1 MKRLL
6 LAALLSIPLLAVAA
20 QDPRALLQLVD
31 YVGVDYAGAVAH
43 GKVVSASEY
52 AEMQEFGNRIVSSAQ
67 SLPDQPARQDLIRQ
81 AQTLKQQIDSK
92 ADPAAIRD
100 AAAAIRR
107 GLLGNYA
114 ITQVPKKTPNLAHG
128 AQLFAENCAACHG
141 ATGHGDGPA
150 AANLD
155 PSPTNFH
162 AAARATQR
170 SPLGLYN
177 TITLGLDGT
186 AMPSFS
192 KLSDADRWALAFY
205 AGSLY
210 AGADQIAAGKNAWKP
225 GTLDAKA
232 LTTETP
238 EELAG
243 TLGEHG
249 AALVAYARTH
259 PEAVFTKPD
268 QQDQIASAL
277 ALLKQSR
284 EAYTGGDFDNAERL
298 SVAAYLD
305 GFEPIEPSL
314 RAVDPELVSTI
325 ERSMLDYR
333 QAVKKRMDAD
343 SVTAKAESAGALLNR
358 ARDAMQQGDVSPGVA
373 YSSALIILLREGL
386 EAILVVGAIATF
398 MGRIGRRDALKYLHA
413 GWIIALALGGLTW
426 AVSAY
431 LIPIS
436 GGARELTEGL
446 TALFSAIVLFY
457 VGFWMHNKL
466 NAQRWNRFLQ
476 SKIQTALN
484 SQALWTLATVSFVA
498 VYREVFETILFYRAL
513 DAQTSTVGSGAVYA
527 GAATAALLLIGAVW
541 GMFKLGMR
549 IPLRQ
554 FFGISAG
561 VMIALAVIFA
571 GKGVAALQEA
581 GKLPVSP
588 LNLPQI
594 DLLGIYPTVQT
605 LLAQALFVG
614 LTVAVIVYNRWN
626 SGRAHG

>member
-6 LAALLSIPLLAVAA
+6 LTLLLCLPLFAGAAE
-20 QDPRALLQLVD
+20 DPRALLQLVD
-31 YVGVDYAGAVAH
+31 YVGVDYAGAVAD
-43 GKVVSASEY
+43 GKVVSTSEY
-52 AEMQEFGNRIVSSAQ
+52 AEMQEFADRIVTTAGK
-67 SLPDQPARQDLIRQ
+67 LPESPARGNLIQQ
-81 AQTLKQQIDSK
+81 AETLRKQIAIK
-92 ADPAAIRD
+92 ADPAAVRD

-107 GLLGNYA
+107 DLLGSYA
-114 ITQVPKKTPNLAHG
+114 ITQVPKKAPDLAHG

-155 PSPTNFH
+155 PTPTNFH
-162 AAARATQR
+162 AAERATQR

-192 KLSDADRWALAFY
+192 KLSDSDRWALAFY
-205 AGSLY
+205 VGSLY
-210 AGADQIAAGKNAWKP
+210 PDSAQLAAGKRLWQP
-225 GTLDAKA
+225 GKLDAKA

-238 EELAG
+238 NELAAG
-243 TLGEHG
+243 LGDHG

-259 PEAVFTKPD
+259 PEAVFTRPD
-268 QQDQIASAL
+268 KQDQIATTL
-277 ALLKQSR
+277 GLLKQSR
-284 EAYTGGDFDNAERL
+284 EAYAAGNAAQAEKL
-298 SVAAYLD
+298 GVAAYLD

-325 ERSMLDYR
+325 ERAMLDYR
-333 QAVKKRMDAD
+333 QTVKNRAD
-343 SVTAKAESAGALLNR
+343 TGIVAAKAESAAALLGR
-358 ARDAMQQGDVSPGVA
+358 ARDAMQQGTLSPGVA
-373 YSSALIILLREGL
+373 YSSALFILLREGL
-386 EAILVVGAIATF
+386 EALLVVGAIAAF

-413 GWIIALALGGLTW
+413 GWIAALALGGLTW
-426 AVSAY
+426 AVSVY
-431 LIPIS
+431 FIPIS

-446 TALFSAIVLFY
+446 TALFSAVVLFY

-513 DAQTSTVGSGAVYA
+513 DAQTTLAGSGAVYA
-527 GAATAALLLIGAVW
+527 GAGTAAVILVGLAW
-541 GMFKLGMR
+541 GMFRLGMR

-554 FFGISAG
+554 FFGISAA

-605 LLAQALFVG
+605 LLAQALFIG
-614 LTVAVIVYNRWN
+614 LTVAVIAYNRWN
-626 SGRAHG
+626 SRHAHG